1 MKLAIKKK
9 YFEEIKAGRKHM
21 EFRDAHITFI
31 CEKTGEKLVK
41 KIVAAAV
48 IKRPPEL
55 YPDVLSDDKIVAFE
69 LGEMDK

>member
-1 MKLAIKKK
+1 MKLNIKKK
-9 YFEEIKAGRKHM
+9 YFDEIKAGKKSLDV
-21 EFRDAHITFI
+21 RDAHATFI
-31 CEKTGEKLVK
+31 CEETGETLVK